1 MSWRDFPYFKPST
14 PRATTGGIKAQSK
27 QGSFGKNWWA
37 KRWIAVLDGFQ
48 LVARLARGRSY
59 ARRGQVLEIQVATGL
74 ITAKVQ
80 GSRPRP
86 YAVEIKVK
94 TLSNAD
100 GAKLGKALAK
110 QALFAAK
117 LLAGEMPQD
126 IEQAFTG
133 VGLSLFPARLD
144 DLKTQCSCPDWS
156 NPCKHIAAV
165 YYLMGEE
172 FDRDPFL
179 IFKLR
184 GVDRDRL
191 TALLGRATRAAS
203 KPGSKAST
211 RVRDKSSLAAEEPI
225 DVTTTAFWEGKELS
239 PGWLGEV
246 RTPPLQAALL
256 KRLGSFPFWRG
267 NERFA
272 DALVPVYKAASES
285 AQELWIDAR
294 R

>member
-1 MSWRDFPYFKPST
+1 MSWRDFPYFKPSR

-48 LVARLARGRSY
+48 LGARLTRGRSY
-59 ARRGQVLEIQVATGL
+59 ARRGQVLDIQVATGL

-94 TLSNAD
+94 TLSNTD
-100 GAKLGKALAK
+100 GAKLGKALGK

-133 VGLSLFPARLD
+133 SGLSLFPHRLD

-156 NPCKHIAAV
+156 NPCKHVAAV

-191 TALLGRATRAAS
+191 TALLGGAARAAS
-203 KPGSKAST
+203 KAGSKASA
-211 RVRDKSSLAAEEPI
+211 RALDKSSLPAEEPI
-225 DVTTTAFWEGKELS
+225 DVTPTAFWEGKELP

-246 RTPPLQAALL
+246 RPPPLAAALL

-267 NERFA
+267 NERFV
-272 DALVPVYKAASES
+272 DALVPVYKQASES
-285 AQELWIDAR
+285 AQEMWIGAR

>member
-14 PRATTGGIKAQSK
+14 PRTTIGGIKAQSK
-27 QGSFGKNWWA
+27 QGSFGRSWWA

-48 LVARLARGRSY
+48 IGARLARGRSY
-59 ARRGQVLEIQVATGL
+59 ARRGQVLDIQVATGL

-133 VGLSLFPARLD
+133 VGLSLFPVRLG

-184 GVDRDRL
+184 GVDRNRL
-191 TALLGRATRAAS
+191 TALLGEE
-203 KPGSKAST
+203 GSTPST
-211 RVRDKSSLAAEEPI
+211 RGTKARTQVLREPSAPAEEPI
-225 DVTTTAFWEGKELS
+225 DVTTTAFSG
-239 PGWLGEV
+239 GERV
-246 RTPPLQAALL
+246 VSRVA
-256 KRLGSFPFWRG
+256 GRG
-267 NERFA
+267 AN
-272 DALVPVYKAASES
+272 AASTSCAPE
-285 AQELWIDAR
+285 AAR
-294 R
+294 